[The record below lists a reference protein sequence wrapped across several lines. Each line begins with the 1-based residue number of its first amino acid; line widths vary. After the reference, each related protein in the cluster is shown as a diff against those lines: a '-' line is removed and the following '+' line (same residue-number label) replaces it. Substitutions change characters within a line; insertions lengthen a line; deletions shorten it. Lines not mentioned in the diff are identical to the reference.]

1 MKTFFFC
8 RNQVKWNN
16 RRPCFCGISGGD
28 QVIWAEAQSVLILFI
43 LLYTKWI
50 FNPIQTGGGGRLTPH
65 RLKSFITHERLRLQC
80 SYLVNFPQIYLGTI
94 WCC

>member
-1 MKTFFFC
+1 MVKLKNVVSANENGFFC

-50 FNPIQTGGGGRLTPH
+50 FNPIQTGGGGG
-65 RLKSFITHERLRLQC
+65 
-80 SYLVNFPQIYLGTI
+80 V
-94 WCC
+94 